1 MRLARQR
8 AADVS
13 LDGVQ
18 LAAFF
23 RGGKAGG
30 VAIRAS
36 ARGTA
41 DSMHVVLD
49 GVRQVVV
56 DHSLNVGHVD
66 PASCDV
72 RGNQDA
78 IAAATKAL
86 ERLAP
91 L

>member
-1 MRLARQR
+1 MPLARQR

-18 LAAFF
+18 LTAFF
-23 RGGKAGG
+23 RCGKARC

-41 DSMHVVLD
+41 DSMHVVLNC
-49 GVRQVVV
+49 VRQVVV
-56 DHSLNVGHVD
+56 DHPLNVGHVD
-66 PASCDV
+66 PAGRDV
-72 RGNQDA
+72 RGHQDA
-78 IAAATKAL
+78 VAAATKPL